1 MCQYG
6 CGKGFLRCVL
16 QVHQR
21 DECVNRPI
29 EVKLE
34 SFTRL
39 TTERLRAQ
47 EMEISELKLKLVEQ
61 ERRLEAERHEYLLEK
76 DKMSQQMEELGRQ
89 MEWLKAENVE
99 KTIQFKRGVWRFLH
113 SPSMEKKLSDL
124 LAKMKRNGIT
134 VVSSS
139 KSSEQ
144 SPLLL
149 VKGKRKGVQELEAEL
164 LELQSLVKKKQI
176 TIVRP
181 GPIQYFVK
189 DPNGQVVLKGVENE
203 AQVCIELEGKEGSGV
218 TGDCEV
224 HSSCKI
230 IEVGQLMMLGHDSGV
245 TLCIYGETNQS
256 VKRAEKRLLAIIETH
271 FVTEEINDPK
281 IASFSE
287 SGKMELLEFAKRLQ
301 VDIEI
306 DCDLCVYS
314 VKLHGCQKDVLK
326 VKDKVREL
334 LQRGRGVRWLRC
346 LPGGEEE
353 EYGDVF
359 NDEIEHAYQQNKRG
373 FYKSTDQ
380 AERFTINFSTMEE
393 TDLDTGEVCRVC
405 RVDMEG
411 EHACD
416 SISVCV
422 KQCYFVIL
430 QSQSHHIGI
439 RCLKGPLAIQF
450 PCILG
455 AVNLTML

>member
-76 DKMSQQMEELGRQ
+76 DKMSQRIEELGRQ

-113 SPSMEKKLSDL
+113 LPSMEKKLSDL
-124 LAKMKRNGIT
+124 LAKMKRNGVT

-139 KSSEQ
+139 KPSEQ
-144 SPLLL
+144 SPLLS

-164 LELQSLVKKKQI
+164 LELQSLVKKEQI
-176 TIVRP
+176 TIVRT
-181 GPIQYFVK
+181 GLIHYFVE
-189 DPNGQVVLKGVENE
+189 DPNCQMVLKGIES
-203 AQVCIELEGKEGSGV
+203 QCLVCIELEGKEDCGV

-224 HSSCKI
+224 HSSCEA
-230 IEVGQLMMLGHDSGV
+230 IEVGQLMLGHDSGV
-245 TLCIYGETNQS
+245 TLCIYGETDQS
-256 VKRAEKRLLAIIETH
+256 VKRAEKRLLAIIDTV
-271 FVTEEINDPK
+271 FITEEINDPK
-281 IASFSE
+281 ITSFSE
-287 SGKMELLEFAKRLQ
+287 SGKMELLEFAKRLH
-301 VDIEI
+301 VDVEI
-306 DCDLCVYS
+306 DCDPCVYS
-314 VKLHGCQKDVLK
+314 VKLHGCQRDVLK
-326 VKDKVREL
+326 VKDKVRDV
-334 LQRGRGVRWLRC
+334 LQRASVRWLRC
-346 LPGGEEE
+346 LPGGEED
-353 EYGDVF
+353 EYDDVF
-359 NDEIEHAYQQNKRG
+359 NNEIEHAYQQNQRG
-373 FYKSTDQ
+373 LYKSNDQ
-380 AERFTINFSTMEE
+380 AERFTIDFSTMEE

-405 RVDMEG
+405 RVDREG

-422 KQCYFVIL
+422 K
-430 QSQSHHIGI
+430 
-439 RCLKGPLAIQF
+439 
-450 PCILG
+450 
-455 AVNLTML
+455 